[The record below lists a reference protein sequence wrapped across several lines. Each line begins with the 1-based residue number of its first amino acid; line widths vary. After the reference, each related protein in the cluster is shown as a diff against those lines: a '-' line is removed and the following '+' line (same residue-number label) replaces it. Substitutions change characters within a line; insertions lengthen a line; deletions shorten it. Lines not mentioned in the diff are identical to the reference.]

1 MMPDMLA
8 SSLSIVAPE
17 LILSVGAMFLLMFG
31 VFMGEKSSQTV
42 TGLSVAVIII
52 AALWLILIT
61 PLGTAFGG
69 SFVLDPF
76 ARFMKILVLVGSA
89 AAVIMSVGF
98 AESERFNRFEFPVL
112 VLLSTTGMMVMVSA
126 ADMIALYLGL
136 ELMSLAIY
144 VLAAINRDSVRS
156 TEAGLKYFV
165 LGALSSGMLL
175 YGASMV
181 YGFTGQIEFTEI
193 ARVVSS
199 GGHSLGLM
207 VGIVFVLAGL
217 AFKISAVPFH
227 MWTPDV
233 YEGAPTPITAFLA
246 GAPKIAAMAL
256 ITRFTVQSFGSLV
269 GDWQQVIV
277 FISIASMLLGAF
289 AAIGQRNIKRLMAY
303 SSIAHMGY
311 ALVGLAAA
319 NVEGVRGV
327 LLYMAIYLVMTLG
340 TFAVILAMRRREGMV
355 EEIDDLAG
363 LSQTNPVMALFL
375 TIMMLSLAGLPP
387 LVGFIG
393 KYFVFMAAVHAG
405 LWPLAIIGVLASV
418 VGLFYYLRVVKTMW
432 FEAPAEA
439 FVPMAIELRAVLW
452 VTGLVVFPIYIFI
465 GSPIFAAAE
474 AAAKT
479 FF

>member
-1 MMPDMLA
+1 MMPDMLT
-8 SSLSIVAPE
+8 SSLSIAAPE
-17 LILSVGAMFLLMFG
+17 LILSVGAMILLMIG

-61 PLGTAFGG
+61 PLGTGFGG

-89 AAVIMSVGF
+89 AAVVMSVGF

-112 VLLSTTGMMVMVSA
+112 VLLSTTGMMMMVSA
-126 ADMIALYLGL
+126 GDMIALYLGL
-136 ELMSLAIY
+136 ELQSLAIY

-181 YGFTGQIEFTEI
+181 YGFTGHIEFTAI
-193 ARVVSS
+193 ARVAAES
-199 GGHSLGLM
+199 GSSLGLV

-246 GAPKIAAMAL
+246 GAPKVAAMAL
-256 ITRFTVQSFGSLV
+256 LTRFTVQGFEPLS
-269 GDWQQVIV
+269 DQWQQVIV
-277 FISIASMLLGAF
+277 FISIASMVFGAF
-289 AAIGQRNIKRLMAY
+289 AAIGQHNIKRLMAY

-311 ALVGLAAA
+311 ALVGLAPAS
-319 NVEGVRGV
+319 VEGVRGV
-327 LLYMAIYLVMTLG
+327 ILYMTIYLVMTLG
-340 TFAVILAMRRREGMV
+340 TFAVILAMRRRDGMV

-363 LSQTNPVMALFL
+363 LSQTNPVMAVFL
-375 TIMMLSLAGLPP
+375 SVMMLSLAGLPP
-387 LVGFIG
+387 LAGFIA
-393 KYFVFMAAVHAG
+393 KYFVFMAAVQAG

-418 VGLFYYLRVVKTMW
+418 VGLYYYLRLVKVMW
-432 FEAPAEA
+432 FDEPAEA

-452 VTGLVVFPIYIFI
+452 VTGLIVFPLYIFV
-465 GSPIFAAAE
+465 GGPIFAAAE